1 MSTLK
6 LCEQGTLGSATAT
19 PGIFPITIISEGEG
33 STGIYDRAMLLEN
46 VDAFTKGTKSFIDHP
61 KDPSKPWE
69 RSLTTIAGKLHG
81 DAVYVEE
88 NGVAKLKGD
97 LKVDKR
103 WIEFVEEYKDE
114 IGISIYIDAYGEK
127 NDSGKVVV
135 EGFVKGDPYASID
148 LVVAAGRGG
157 RFDSMIESYR
167 QIENSLGESLIEDGS
182 EIPPVRTT
190 TSKEYSNME
199 LEDLAAKVDKL
210 TESLALFVEAASPIL
225 ESLKP
230 APVDENAP
238 TEDVVLE
245 ALIESKLPKSE
256 RKVVLEAVR
265 NGAALEDAIKDRVEY
280 TSNLISELKVQEGF
294 VQGDSSFKGDALDL
308 GKVLG

>member
-6 LCEQGTLGSATAT
+6 LCEQGTLGSATAAK
-19 PGIFPITIISEGEG
+19 GLFPITIISEGTG
-33 STGIYDRAMLLEN
+33 STGIYSREMLQEN

-61 KDPSKPWE
+61 KDPTKPWE
-69 RSLTTIAGKLHG
+69 RSLTTIAGKLQE

-88 NGVAKLKGD
+88 DGVGKLKGN
-97 LKVDKR
+97 LKVDNR
-103 WIEFVEEYKDE
+103 WIDFVEEYKNE
-114 IGISIYIDAYGEK
+114 IGISIYIDAYGER
-127 NDSGKVVV
+127 NADDKVVV

-157 RFDSMIESYR
+157 RFDSMVESYR
-167 QIENSLGESLIEDGS
+167 QIENSLGDTLTEDGS

-210 TESLALFVEAASPIL
+210 TESLDAFVNAASPIL

-230 APVDENAP
+230 VPADENAVS
-238 TEDVVLE
+238 EDVVLE
-245 ALIESKLPKSE
+245 ALIDSKLPKSE

-265 NGAALEDAIKDRVEY
+265 NGTTLEDAIKDRVEY
-280 TSNLISELKVQEGF
+280 TTNLISELKVQEGF
-294 VQGDSSFKGDALDL
+294 VQGESSFKGDALDL